1 VSRRRRAPGFFR
13 RIVRR
18 SPLGTLAALLV
29 GYRGTD
35 TLLRWQSQPIF
46 VTSTFEDMQ
55 AERDHLLTHVFP
67 ALEEWLATR
76 RRHLEWVD
84 LRVGVSTAE
93 QDEVSRELSIL
104 SVCLDEVRR
113 SRPFLIALIGD
124 RYGWV
129 PPVEPAAA
137 AAAEVGFT
145 TGVAGRSVTE
155 LEIDFGALHD
165 PQQGRRSL
173 VFLRAPLPYDEMPA
187 ETAAVYCDARATDPD
202 APVRAE
208 RLAQLKM
215 RVRRQ
220 IPKRCFDYEVGWDR
234 EAHRVVNL
242 EPWGRTVEAQLRAAL
257 EKEFTEESPPSDLWW
272 METEQQ
278 ALADL
283 VEDRTRGFVGRAT
296 ALELLERTLDSPASE
311 ANPFGVCVLG
321 GPGAGKSA
329 VLGEVWKRDRRE
341 STVTLMHAVDA
352 STQGPSIGLMLRRFV
367 AELAV
372 HPDAKHWFR
381 FTDTGQIW
389 NRQVIKAARHR
400 SVGTSPVADTGRRGV
415 EPSRCR

>member
-29 GYRGTD
+29 GNRGTD

-215 RVRRQ
+215 RVRR
-220 IPKRCFDYEVGWDR
+220 
-234 EAHRVVNL
+234 
-242 EPWGRTVEAQLRAAL
+242 
-257 EKEFTEESPPSDLWW
+257 
-272 METEQQ
+272 
-278 ALADL
+278 
-283 VEDRTRGFVGRAT
+283 
-296 ALELLERTLDSPASE
+296 
-311 ANPFGVCVLG
+311 
-321 GPGAGKSA
+321 GAGA
-329 VLGEVWKRDRRE
+329 V
-341 STVTLMHAVDA
+341 
-352 STQGPSIGLMLRRFV
+352 
-367 AELAV
+367 
-372 HPDAKHWFR
+372 
-381 FTDTGQIW
+381 
-389 NRQVIKAARHR
+389 
-400 SVGTSPVADTGRRGV
+400 
-415 EPSRCR
+415 